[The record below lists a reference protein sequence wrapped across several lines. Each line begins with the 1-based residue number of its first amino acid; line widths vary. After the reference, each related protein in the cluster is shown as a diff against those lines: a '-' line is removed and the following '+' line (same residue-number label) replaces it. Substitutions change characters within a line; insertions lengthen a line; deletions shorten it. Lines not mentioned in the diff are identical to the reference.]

1 MLGCFNAGWLYT
13 TWRTALTIVLDAQ
26 LVEAALGPL
35 FTQPRRLKGKQ
46 IPGLPPEKAAVSRL
60 RGSDAGAKM
69 QPWRKCP
76 PHHHPGTCQGYGA
89 DRSCKINTRF
99 CCRGD
104 IHALQGTNTSS
115 NLKGGNAR
123 PTLSALNM
131 YSLVIFFSR
140 HKREDIVD
148 IFKMFISYPG
158 RHLHGRVRSGMQL
171 GSMIHR
177 TAGTVSGKARQQMG
191 L

>member
-76 PHHHPGTCQGYGA
+76 PHYHPGTCQGYGA

-131 YSLVIFFSR
+131 YSHVIFFFQTQTRGYCRYFQNVHILPGPPSSR
-140 HKREDIVD
+140 SR
-148 IFKMFISYPG
+148 
-158 RHLHGRVRSGMQL
+158 
-171 GSMIHR
+171 
-177 TAGTVSGKARQQMG
+177 
-191 L
+191 